1 MTGRPIGAIVPKVL
15 LPRPGVDLH
24 KWAVIACDQ
33 FTSEPEYWRAVANE
47 VGDAP
52 STLHLI
58 LPEVYLDTPEEAR
71 RVRSIKATM
80 QDYLHDGLFVE
91 HDGLIL
97 VEREAGGKTRNGIM
111 LALDLEAYDYSRGAA
126 SLIRATE
133 GTILERIPPRV
144 RIRDGAPLELPHI
157 LVLIDDP
164 DRTVIEPLVAA
175 RDRLR
180 LLYDTGLMLG
190 SGHLRG
196 FLTDD
201 PTLTD
206 QTLGALAALA
216 DPATFAAKYDLP
228 PDAPVMLF
236 AMGDGNHSLATA
248 KTIWEQLKPHVAPDH
263 PARHALVEVENIHD
277 AGLTF
282 EPILRVLFD
291 VQGDLIAALHDY
303 YSARCRVT
311 PCSTPDEMIAAVD
324 EQTDAHEHRC
334 GMILP
339 DGYAV
344 ITVADPPS
352 NLPVGTLQLFL
363 DVLRQ
368 QGGFGKIDYVHGVDV
383 AVRLG
388 AQPGNVG
395 FYLPAIAKSDFF
407 KTVIVDGALPP
418 KTFSMGEAR
427 EKRFYMEAR
436 QIAA

>member
-33 FTSEPEYWRAVANE
+33 FTSEPEYWHAVAQE
-47 VGDAP
+47 VGGAP

-91 HDGLIL
+91 YDELIL
-97 VEREAGGKTRNGIM
+97 VEREAGGRTRHGIT

-180 LLYDTGLMLG
+180 PLYDTDLMLG

-196 FLTDD
+196 FLADD

-206 QTLGALAALA
+206 GALDALAALA

-263 PARHALVEVENIHD
+263 PARYALVEVENIHD
-277 AGLTF
+277 AGLIF

-291 VQGDLIAALHDY
+291 VQRDLIAALNDY
-303 YSARCRVT
+303 YGARCRVSG
-311 PCSTPDEMIAAVD
+311 CSTLDEMVAAVD
-324 EQTDAHEHRC
+324 EQTGAHEHRI

-344 ITVADPPS
+344 IIVADPPS

-363 DVLRQ
+363 DAVGQ

-383 AVRLG
+383 TVRLG
-388 AQPGNVG
+388 AQPGNAG
-395 FYLPAIAKSDFF
+395 FYLPAIAKGDFF
-407 KTVIVDGALPP
+407 RTVIVDGALPR